1 MRKKESAVLELQ
13 ALQQKLDQLTQLSR
27 SLEET
32 RLEPA
37 AEPHQRLV
45 SGFWDGQECSA
56 WAYPTKSS
64 RAVGT
69 GVDC

>member
-64 RAVGT
+64 CAVGT
-69 GVDC
+69 GVGC